1 MFELEDFLQTESDK
15 DLPDLRSDGIESI
28 YWAGTEWQP
37 S

>member
-15 DLPDLRSDGIESI
+15 DLPDLRSDGVESI
-28 YWAGTEWQP
+28 Y